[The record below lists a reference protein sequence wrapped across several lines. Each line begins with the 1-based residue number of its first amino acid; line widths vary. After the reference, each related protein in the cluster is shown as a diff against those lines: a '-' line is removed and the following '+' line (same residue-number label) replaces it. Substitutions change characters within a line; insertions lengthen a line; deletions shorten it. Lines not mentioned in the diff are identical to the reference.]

1 MQTPTASS
9 LHSATSG
16 FATAALTAVV
26 ALSLLGPRVLDADGD
41 DATRGEKAR
50 IAAAM
55 PERIRAQARL
65 VRDAKSPS
73 GWSTVLWAENPTDE
87 DAEIH
92 TDLAIYEARG
102 NEMSR
107 EGPVAQLRHEAPVR
121 LTVKA
126 HNKAEVRVAVP
137 KGKLSAAKVRAMR
150 QAYATVVVRQLVRP
164 DGTVVAAAPD
174 LPSAR
179 VGLRRVAARRPSLV
193 DDLAQSQVVAPLD
206 NVGNANAAPAAPNSQ
221 PAVPPPAQASAPHD
235 VPAAAAH

>member
-1 MQTPTASS
+1 MKTASS
-9 LHSATSG
+9 VAHFSLCTSTV
-16 FATAALTAVV
+16 ATAAMSAVV
-26 ALSLLGPRVLDADGD
+26 ALSLLGPRALDADGD

-55 PERIRAQARL
+55 PDRIRASAKL

-73 GWSTVLWAENPTDE
+73 GWSAVLSAENPTDE

-107 EGPVAQLRHEAPVR
+107 EGPVAMVRHEAPVK
-121 LTVKA
+121 LALKA
-126 HNKAEVRVAVP
+126 RSKAEVSVAVP
-137 KGKLSAAKVRAMR
+137 KGKLSTARAKVMR

-174 LPSAR
+174 LPSKR
-179 VGLRRVAARRPSLV
+179 MGLRRAAMRLPSIENVLAAEPAAQAV
-193 DDLAQSQVVAPLD
+193 DV
-206 NVGNANAAPAAPNSQ
+206 APAAADSAAPK
-221 PAVPPPAQASAPHD
+221 PASAEPSAAQATAPQA